1 MSLMVTTGPGLWEAH
16 KSMYEW
22 CRSRRRCWGRGEV
35 SKEEGQESLDRAT
48 DYRTEH
54 FNVTGSKRAQ
64 LYSEQ
69 STRVPLWKK
78 ENTNSPLY
86 SGYQQLPSHT

>member
-1 MSLMVTTGPGLWEAH
+1 MG
-16 KSMYEW
+16 
-22 CRSRRRCWGRGEV
+22 GRGGGGRV
-35 SKEEGQESLDRAT
+35 SNEEGRESLDRAT

-64 LYSEQ
+64 LHSEQ
-69 STRVPLWKK
+69 STHTPLWKK

-86 SGYQQLPSHT
+86 SGYQQLPSHTSQGILHVNHIQHTSS